1 MQIYKMTRTA
11 SVLQWDTIKWA
22 SAFRPIHFTTTPVC
36 VCVCVAFLFGIFHR
50 FILPQVA
57 ISNFDVYDDE
67 VALLCMNQNIEV

>member
-1 MQIYKMTRTA
+1 MGICIQA
-11 SVLQWDTIKWA
+11 DTL
-22 SAFRPIHFTTTPVC
+22 HYYTG
-36 VCVCVAFLFGIFHR
+36 VCVAFLFGIFHR